1 MSARPPSVWP
11 DRYKS
16 RSTDPRDAIPNDN
29 GAGPN
34 EPPISVGPTSSTNAP
49 GNFVL
54 DASAW
59 SGWPGT
65 GTVGMSTPW
74 GTPPL
79 EPITELGGPDGGAWS
94 GFGYGRQNPSGYLR
108 RVSTVMT
115 CVDLNTRQLASF
127 PAYGVRDRRPVDLPS
142 WYDTPEPSIYPDW
155 SAFMK
160 AAGASYYLAGE
171 TILYATARRGGFPVR
186 FVALDPAQ
194 VYRDPDGVW
203 YLGTDDTGVELDS
216 RDVCHIPYQLLPGV
230 KYRRGI
236 GPLAWACRHVLSA
249 IELDAYAAAIAR
261 FGVWAVIKH
270 PDELTETQAGALQ
283 TQWMT
288 ARYSSL
294 GAPAVLSGGVEFET
308 LTMTPKDMALLD
320 LKFFD
325 LEMIAAAFGVPSVL
339 VNLPQNN
346 GLNYSS
352 TLMLADWHWRATLR
366 PNAQTFSGAMS
377 RWLLPPGEQVEFNPD
392 RYVEPPL
399 EERARAYSTLHA
411 IEEPDGKRAIT
422 VDEIRARER
431 WASYPDAD
439 QAGGP
444 ALVPAGAQT

>member
-1 MSARPPSVWP
+1 MSARPQSVYP
-11 DRYKS
+11 ARYQ
-16 RSTDPRDAIPNDN
+16 RSLNPRDVTPNEN

-34 EPPISVGPTSSTNAP
+34 EPPISVGPTSSTNAE

-59 SGWPGT
+59 SGWPGP
-65 GTVGMSTPW
+65 GSIGLSEQW

-79 EPITELGGPDGGAWS
+79 EPFSELGGPSGGEWS
-94 GFGYGRQNPSGYLR
+94 GFGYGRQTPGGYIR

-127 PAYGVRDRRPVDLPS
+127 PVYGVRDRRPVELPS
-142 WYDTPEPSIYPDW
+142 WSTNPEPELYPDW

-171 TILYATARRGGFPVR
+171 VILFATGRFGNRLPAR
-186 FVALDPAQ
+186 FVALDPGQ
-194 VYRDPDGVW
+194 VYRDPEGTW
-203 YLGTDDTGVELDS
+203 YLGTSDAGVELDS
-216 RDVCHIPYQLLPGV
+216 RDICWIPYQLLPGV

-236 GPLAWACRHVLSA
+236 GPLMWAARHVCSA
-249 IELDAYAAAIAR
+249 VELDGYAQAIAR
-261 FGVWAVIKH
+261 YGVWAVLKH
-270 PDELTETQAGALQ
+270 PDELTSTQAGALQ
-283 TQWMT
+283 SQWMT
-288 ARYSSL
+288 ARYSAL
-294 GAPAVLSGGVEFET
+294 GAPAVLSGGIEFET
-308 LTMTPKDMALLD
+308 LTMSPQDMALLD

-325 LEMIAAAFGVPSVL
+325 LEMIAAAMGVPSVL

-366 PNAQTFSGAMS
+366 AHADSWSGAMS
-377 RWLLPPGEQVEFNPD
+377 AWLLEAGTDIEFDPD
-392 RYVEPPL
+392 RYVQPSL
-399 EERARAYSTLHA
+399 EERARAYQTLHA

-422 VDEIRARER
+422 IDEIRFRER
-431 WASYPDAD
+431 WTPYED
-439 QAGGP
+439 GE
-444 ALVPAGAQT
+444 LVLAERSAP